1 MNKIDL
7 GRGTIIYYD
16 IESKIIGRKPTVSN
30 LKEYGSDNSLYMG
43 LIEKKSQNI
52 ICSIFNVENIDDF
65 SNKKYNMNFYGEEIE
80 VECNINKEG
89 QLQLKVLGEGHMYY
103 LLSKYERNVKEIENK
118 DNLVILLNF
127 ENMEIL
133 FDEINGGD
141 LEYEPNKIKKEKHDM
156 QYIVDQCK
164 IIAKD
169 KNLNLDGYIETQLSV
184 RNSKVQRRFRDNLL
198 VEFNGRCAICGID
211 KKELLRASH
220 ILPYSKCPTVEEM
233 IDYNNGILLCVTH
246 DELFDKKYISFD
258 YYTGNIMIAN
268 ESILE
273 KKLYPL
279 LNISENMKLDKK
291 FITEKRIK
299 YLATH
304 KIKEK

>member
-118 DNLVILLNF
+118 DNLVILLDF

-133 FDEINGGD
+133 FDEINGDD
-141 LEYEPNKIKKEKHDM
+141 LEYEPDKIKKEKHDM

-258 YYTGNIMIAN
+258 YYTGNIKIAN
-268 ESILE
+268 ESILD

-291 FITEKRIK
+291 FITEKRTK

>member
-89 QLQLKVLGEGHMYY
+89 QLQLKVPGEGHMYY

-118 DNLVILLNF
+118 DNLVILLDF
-127 ENMEIL
+127 EKMEIL
-133 FDEINGGD
+133 FDEINGDD
-141 LEYEPNKIKKEKHDM
+141 LEYEPDKIKKEKHDM

-258 YYTGNIMIAN
+258 YYTGNIKIAN
-268 ESILE
+268 ESILD

-291 FITEKRIK
+291 FITEKRTK